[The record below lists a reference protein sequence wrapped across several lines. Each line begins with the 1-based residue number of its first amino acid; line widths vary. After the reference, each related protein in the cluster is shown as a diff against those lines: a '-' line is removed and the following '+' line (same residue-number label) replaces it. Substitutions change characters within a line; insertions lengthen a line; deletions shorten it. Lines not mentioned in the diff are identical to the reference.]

1 MKKKVVSSAMALL
14 LVGAMAIPVHAAE
27 EKTTEVSYK
36 EANAYVI
43 DIPATLELEVGQEK
57 TLPIGMTSINVE
69 PTKKV
74 EVKVKQGITD
84 GAVTL
89 TRQNAQDTTTSTV
102 SLTSAGQGIG
112 NNEVVATFQN
122 QATAP
127 TQGGT
132 LYFAGLDSNL
142 KAGTWTGN
150 IVFEVNVVNR

>member
-14 LVGAMAIPVHAAE
+14 LVGAMALPVHAE
-27 EKTTEVSYK
+27 EKTTQVSYT
-36 EANAYVI
+36 EGSTYEVN
-43 DIPATLELEVGQEK
+43 IPATLELERDVEK
-57 TLPIGMTSINVE
+57 KLNISMDIINVE

-74 EVKVKQGITD
+74 EVKVNSGITD

-89 TRQNAQDTTTSTV
+89 TRQNATDTTTSTV
-102 SLTSAGQGIG
+102 SLTSGGTGIG
-112 NNEVVATFQN
+112 NNEVVAAFQD
-122 QATAP
+122 QTTVP

-150 IVFEVNVVNR
+150 IVFEVSIVNR